1 MPKSSKLP
9 LLLSSL
15 FIFLFSNGSELHA
28 DILQYFK
35 KDLSK
40 VPSRE
45 KLTAQEPVA
54 KVELTK
60 ALENEKKGRAKA
72 AFNTHRKIIKKFP
85 FTSSA
90 AESQFKIGEYFMN
103 DGKKK
108 KSL

>member
-54 KVELTK
+54 KNELTK
-60 ALENEKKGRAKA
+60 ALENEKKGAQKLPLI
-72 AFNTHRKIIKKFP
+72 HI
-85 FTSSA
+85 
-90 AESQFKIGEYFMN
+90 
-103 DGKKK
+103 
-108 KSL
+108 